1 MVILLAIK
9 RFDFGGSE
17 NHVCDLANTF
27 SQKGHTV
34 LLVAK
39 KGRQVLKLS
48 NKVKFIAVNPLFA
61 FFPFNVIFVALLILK
76 HRVDVVHGHQRY
88 GIFVACLAGLVTR
101 RPVVATV
108 HGRTRLD
115 LRTWVSRRIP
125 NRIIFVS
132 EQVLR
137 VSRCYA
143 QIVHKSEVIPNG
155 KAFSPFSRNPIPG
168 RILHVSRV
176 DKNHYS
182 FLLLLIQHVLP
193 DLVEKHHHVSL
204 QVVGDG
210 EFLPNLK
217 RLASSINEMIGR
229 EVCLVNGYEPC
240 LSNIFSKSA
249 LVLGVGRVALEALG
263 DGVPLLVV
271 NSKRLGQI
279 VTHDYY
285 PTIKANNFVDVSG
298 FPPSNQTLFN
308 QISNFLS
315 NSNFYERDAN
325 LLQSRVAKELSLDS
339 IADITL
345 QAYSKCTH
353 KKA

>member
-27 SQKGHTV
+27 TQKGHTV

-39 KGRQVLKLS
+39 KGRQINRLS
-48 NKVKFIAVNPLFA
+48 DKVKFIAINPIFA
-61 FFPFNVIFVALLILK
+61 FSPFNVFLVALIILK

-88 GIFVACLAGLVTR
+88 GILLACLAGLVTCK
-101 RPVVATV
+101 PVVATV
-108 HGRTRLD
+108 HGRTRFD
-115 LRTWVSRRIP
+115 LRPWLSLRIP

-137 VSRCYA
+137 VSKCYA

-168 RILHVSRV
+168 RILHVSRI

-193 DLVEKHHHVSL
+193 DLVEKHPHVSL

-217 RLASSINEMIGR
+217 RLALSINEMVGR
-229 EVCLVNGYEPC
+229 DVCLVNGYEPC

-298 FPPSNQTLFN
+298 FPPSNQALFN
-308 QISNFLS
+308 QIDNFLC
-315 NSNFYERDAN
+315 NSNFFEREAS
-325 LLQSRVAKELSLDS
+325 LIQVRVASELSLDS
-339 IADITL
+339 VADCTL
-345 QAYSKCTH
+345 NVYSKCTR
-353 KKA
+353 KK